1 MTTKNLSTAELLRR
15 VDAGESFAEIAK
27 DHGISRQAVQKRIR
41 KMRGKTTKTV
51 VVKKIEQVVDRK
63 LDAVDQLMEINKK
76 AMQMLDDADGNPE
89 LCLKCMSEIR
99 GQLKLQL
106 EIYATLYDMKAVA
119 EFQDAVLQTIG
130 EAAPDVRAAII
141 RQLNQKRAIR
151 SAVRFA

>member
-1 MTTKNLSTAELLRR
+1 MTTNNLSTAELLRR

-119 EFQDAVLQTIG
+119 EFQEAVLKTIG
-130 EAAPDVRAAII
+130 ETAPDVRAAII
-141 RQLNQKRAIR
+141 HQLNQKRAIR
-151 SAVRFA
+151 SAVRFT